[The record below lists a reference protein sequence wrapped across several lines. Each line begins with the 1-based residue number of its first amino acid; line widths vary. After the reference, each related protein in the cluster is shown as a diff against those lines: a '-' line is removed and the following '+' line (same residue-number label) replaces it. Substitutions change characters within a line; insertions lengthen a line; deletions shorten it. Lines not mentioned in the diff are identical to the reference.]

1 MSRNPDDVTVTK
13 LRDRPIDDSD
23 TVVDEEV
30 EVPAPQEQEE
40 ISSMSEAYQ
49 YYESSPDRDDEET
62 RRIVQSALKLL
73 LGRSD
78 SKK

>member
-1 MSRNPDDVTVTK
+1 MSRQQDDLTATK
-13 LRDRPIDDSD
+13 LRDRPIDEDD
-23 TVVDEEV
+23 TVVDEKPPEEV
-30 EVPAPQEQEE
+30 EDADLTAP
-40 ISSMSEAYQ
+40 YH

-62 RRIVQSALKLL
+62 RNIVRSALKLL